1 MISKSLL
8 RKRLS
13 LAIGKQLRPAEFS
26 WFFAR
31 FCEAKDRDKR
41 LRCAKALTHDEVTEF
56 SQYCGYDLHFPIPL
70 PLLVQ
75 I

>member
-13 LAIGKQLRPAEFS
+13 LAIGKQLRPADFS

-41 LRCAKALTHDEVTEF
+41 LRCAKALTHDEVTE
-56 SQYCGYDLHFPIPL
+56 QVT
-70 PLLVQ
+70 LLGADRR
-75 I
+75 